1 VISDYATNLIGLMQ
15 DATKHEIDPQE
26 LLLTSNVA
34 LHLYTQGVVHETA
47 LAFFESMMQEY
58 VSTQLPPLATGR
70 LRLQVTEIL
79 QILQYHSTFPDIFFE
94 EQNSNLPQLCIRVN
108 VLNLDSC
115 SHIQTLLD
123 QSAIEKNMLGMQ
135 MLVRVIDT
143 PTTPVTCTRTMKM
156 AYTNKLCGAPAIDS
170 AEFLLRMAL
179 GGTIITSNASCTVE
193 NKDCVAELTSSDTG
207 LFNDVLQIINT
218 QVDPFVFLLYAF
230 CCGFRPRCRIAG
242 SRDHNR
248 DHASI
253 WYQSPLPT
261 SHSLKYS
268 IISQKFQNSSYV
280 FNTLERVKA
289 SQSEL
294 ECVRASQSESERVRV
309 GLRAVRARDFFP

>member
-1 VISDYATNLIGLMQ
+1 MIEAFVVYSTNSVSFETHPKHTSRIVISILHTTPFSVISDYATNLIGLMQ

-94 EQNSNLPQLCIRVN
+94 EQNSNLPQLYIRVN

-115 SHIQTLLD
+115 SHIQTLVD
-123 QSAIEKNMLGMQ
+123 QSVIEKNMLGMQ
-135 MLVRVIDT
+135 MLVQVIDT

-207 LFNDVLQIINT
+207 LFYDVLQIINT
-218 QVDPFVFLLYAF
+218 QVDPLSFSFTHSVVVCGLDVGLLAPAITIETMQVF
-230 CCGFRPRCRIAG
+230 GTNPRC
-242 SRDHNR
+242 
-248 DHASI
+248 
-253 WYQSPLPT
+253 PL
-261 SHSLKYS
+261 L
-268 IISQKFQNSSYV
+268 I
-280 FNTLERVKA
+280 L
-289 SQSEL
+289 
-294 ECVRASQSESERVRV
+294 
-309 GLRAVRARDFFP
+309 